1 MFRMTAPINSPTIPD
16 VIIPPMAPSR
26 MTSMGTFTPRPNSM
40 GLSTMSLELTTMD
53 QIRKMSPSLMAISM
67 AWDVADFSGVLGE
80 FVWA

>member
-1 MFRMTAPINSPTIPD
+1 
-16 VIIPPMAPSR
+16 
-26 MTSMGTFTPRPNSM
+26 
-40 GLSTMSLELTTMD
+40 MD